1 MSRNGPPG
9 RNLSESG
16 GYSRPLH
23 HSRLSFRSLVIK
35 NERVE
40 KYITMK
46 SSTLLSVSF
55 ALVGFASPSHA
66 GTTYQATGPVL
77 EVTDTKIVIQKD
89 TEKWEFAR
97 SADTKVTG
105 ELKVGSKVTV
115 QYTMTAA
122 SVEVKPDKNSKPEK
136 PAAPAKPDKKK

>member
-1 MSRNGPPG
+1 MKASTI
-9 RNLSESG
+9 LAI
-16 GYSRPLH
+16 
-23 HSRLSFRSLVIK
+23 SFS
-35 NERVE
+35 
-40 KYITMK
+40 
-46 SSTLLSVSF
+46 
-55 ALVGFASPSHA
+55 LVGFATPSNA

-115 QYTMTAA
+115 QYTMSAA
-122 SVEVKPDKNSKPEK
+122 SVEVKADKTAKPEK
-136 PAAPAKPDKKK
+136 PSNAPAKPDKKK